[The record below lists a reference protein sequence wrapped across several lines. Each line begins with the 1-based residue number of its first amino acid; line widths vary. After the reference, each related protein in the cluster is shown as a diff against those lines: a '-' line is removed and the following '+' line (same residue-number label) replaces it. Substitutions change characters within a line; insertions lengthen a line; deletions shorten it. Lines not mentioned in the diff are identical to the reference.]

1 MSCFGGQC
9 FEANFHADYR
19 NDAYDI
25 PLERYENFATFLFRK
40 FSQILYGLQII
51 SKILKTISRN
61 SRFPY
66 SFLAAIFKLFARL
79 MHAIC
84 RWKGKKI
91 AHLFRSDGFPKLF
104 TF

>member
-25 PLERYENFATFLFRK
+25 PLERYRNFATFSFGK
-40 FSQILYGLQII
+40 FSQIIYRLQII
-51 SKILKTISRN
+51 SKILKTISRD

-66 SFLAAIFKLFARL
+66 SFLTAIFKLFVGL
-79 MHAIC
+79 MHVIY
-84 RWKGKKI
+84 R
-91 AHLFRSDGFPKLF
+91 
-104 TF
+104 